1 LRSHPLRQSLRLSR
15 HSRDV
20 RVCGGGGDGVWAAPS
35 FHNVDVMAYFCF
47 FSSCFLFF
55 LSVLEKKA
63 SNQILRFSCWSLD
76 KKENESHLGLGGNFE
91 KILDWNQKK
100 AQTFVLLLLLF
111 RVTQLGREKKKDSH
125 GTNEKE
131 ESKRCKMQRVI
142 IHIAGQMERGDEQK
156 VA

>member
-111 RVTQLGREKKKDSH
+111 RVTQLGREKKRIHTEQTKKKNQNDAKC
-125 GTNEKE
+125 NE
-131 ESKRCKMQRVI
+131 
-142 IHIAGQMERGDEQK
+142 
-156 VA
+156 